1 MRYLCL
7 LALGSG
13 LAFAADSHKV
23 TFYQPATV
31 NGTAFKAG
39 EVKVEMK
46 DNVVVFK
53 QGKTIAEAKA
63 KVEAGPSKFVAS
75 SVSLNGDTKS
85 VQEIRL
91 AGTATKLVFEEG
103 KAAVAAGNE

>member
-1 MRYLCL
+1 MRYFCL
-7 LALGSG
+7 LALLSGSV
-13 LAFAADSHKV
+13 LAADSHKV

-46 DNVVVFK
+46 DSVVVFR
-53 QGKTIAEAKA
+53 QGKTTAEAKA
-63 KVEAGPSKFVAS
+63 KVEAGPSKFVTS
-75 SVSLNGDTKS
+75 SVSVNGDTRS

-91 AGTATKLVFEEG
+91 AGTTTKLVFEEG